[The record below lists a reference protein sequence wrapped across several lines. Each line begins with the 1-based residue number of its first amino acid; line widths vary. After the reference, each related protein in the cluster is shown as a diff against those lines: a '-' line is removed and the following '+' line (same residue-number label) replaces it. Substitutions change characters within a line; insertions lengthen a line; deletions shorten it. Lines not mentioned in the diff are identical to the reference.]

1 MDAPLPASAVD
12 TSHDAIITPV
22 LTVGPQFRMWATALA
37 AVVAWAIFA
46 WIWQLQHGLGA
57 TNLGRPVYWGLYI
70 TNFVFFVGVSH
81 AGTLISAILRIV
93 QAEWRRP
100 ITRMAEV
107 ITVLV
112 LFFGVGNVL
121 LDLGRPD
128 RAMTV
133 LLHPHLRS
141 PLIWDVSSI
150 TLYLMCSSIYLYLPL
165 IPDIAL
171 LRDRTTGWRHD
182 FYKRLANGWT
192 GAPEQWHRL
201 EKTISIMAIGVIPVA
216 ISVHTVVSWVFAMT
230 IQPMWH
236 SSIFGPY
243 FVVGAI
249 FSGIAAIITA
259 MVVVRKVYSLE
270 RYLQPIHFNNLG
282 LLLLVMA
289 CLWLYFTFAEH
300 LTIWYAQEPNE
311 LGVFNA
317 KLFGHFAPLFWAML
331 VFCFVVPFTILANNR
346 TRTITGTLVASISVN
361 IGMWLERFT
370 IVVPT
375 LSNPRAPVHTF
386 LYSPSWVEWSLMAG
400 CFAAFTLLYMGFT
413 KLFPIVSIWELPPDL
428 PPAPVAD
435 APGGVAIARAFAPGG
450 HPTRTVPGLARI
462 TLGVVL
468 ILAAVPGRASAQE
481 PSVVLTVALPD
492 RPTAGARVFLQKGCG
507 RCHTLGKQAGAGT
520 MIGPDLGRLLVS
532 RTVMDLAGAFWNH
545 APVMQ
550 EKMQELKLTPPTL
563 TRDDIADIFVLLTAY
578 RYYEVELGRPG
589 NATSG
594 RRVFVDKGCAGCHD
608 EDLKTGIRVGPG
620 LQKYR
625 GRSSAIFLA
634 QAMWNHSAEMADAMR
649 ARSVP
654 WPKFAAR
661 EMDDLIAYLQQD
673 SAGAPDRMQY
683 FDSGSPRR
691 GREIFADKQCIACHS
706 VHGKGGHGGSDLGAR
721 TGDLVASVA
730 TIASVMWNHSPPM
743 AAEFERRGI
752 PRITF
757 SGQEMVD
764 VIAYLYFV
772 NYTTVRAVPA
782 RGAKLFADK
791 CATCHSKQAGRG
803 AAPDLTTKAL
813 FDEPLALT
821 AAMWN
826 HAPMMSRE
834 VGKRGLIWPRLEL
847 GEAADLA
854 AFLLS
859 RPRSGTLVSEARR

>member
-1 MDAPLPASAVD
+1 MDAPLPSSAVG

-22 LTVGPQFRMWATALA
+22 LTVGPQFRIWAGALA
-37 AVVAWAIFA
+37 GVVAWALFA
-46 WIWQLQHGLGA
+46 WIWQLRHGLGV

-70 TNFVFFVGVSH
+70 TNFVFFIGVSH

-112 LFFGVGNVL
+112 LFFGVGNVI

-128 RAMTV
+128 RALAV
-133 LLHPHLRS
+133 LLHPHFRS
-141 PLIWDVSSI
+141 PLLWDVGSI
-150 TLYLMCSSIYLYLPL
+150 SVYLTCSTVYLYLPL

-171 LRDRTTGWRHD
+171 LRDRTSGWRHR
-182 FYKRLANGWT
+182 FYKRLAIGWT
-192 GAPEQWHRL
+192 GAPHQWHRL
-201 EKTISIMAIGVIPVA
+201 ERTISIMAIGVIPVA

-259 MVVVRKVYSLE
+259 MVVVRKVYGLE

-400 CFAAFTLLYMGFT
+400 CFAAFALLYMGFT

-428 PPAPVAD
+428 PPAPVVD
-435 APGGVAIARAFAPGG
+435 TPRSVAIARALAPGG

-468 ILAAVPGRASAQE
+468 ILAAVPGRAWAQE

-507 RCHTLGKQAGAGT
+507 HCHSLGAQAAART
-520 MIGPDLGRLLVS
+520 MVGPDLRQLLVS

-545 APVMQ
+545 APVMR

-608 EDLKTGIRVGPG
+608 EDLKTGTRVGPG

-625 GRSSAIFLA
+625 GRSSAIFVA
-634 QAMWNHSAEMADAMR
+634 QAMWNHGAEMANAMR
-649 ARSVP
+649 TRSVP
-654 WPKFAAR
+654 WPKFAPR
-661 EMDDLIAYLQQD
+661 EMDDLIAYLQGG
-673 SAGAPDRMQY
+673 AGAPDRIQY

-691 GREIFADKQCIACHS
+691 GREIFAGKQCITCHA
-706 VHGKGGHGGSDLGAR
+706 VHGKGGRGGPDLGAR

-752 PRITF
+752 RRITF

-772 NYTTVRAVPA
+772 NYSTVRAVPA

-826 HAPMMSRE
+826 HGPMMSRE
-834 VGKRGLIWPRLEL
+834 VETRGLSWPRLER

-859 RPRSGTLVSEARR
+859 RRTGGPVPDGPR